1 MASRRF
7 SPVGRAAGSAHS
19 PGYRIV
25 VVASCVGPVVEAAGG
40 FLCDRARAGWD
51 VSVLFAGAC
60 DPRPLAVLGVSGQRV
75 SGTAGDAGSVI
86 SGLPPGTRVVVD
98 ADLLR
103 DDGQARDAL
112 ATFV

>member
-1 MASRRF
+1 
-7 SPVGRAAGSAHS
+7 
-19 PGYRIV
+19 
-25 VVASCVGPVVEAAGG
+25 
-40 FLCDRARAGWD
+40 
-51 VSVLFAGAC
+51 
-60 DPRPLAVLGVSGQRV
+60 V

-112 ATFV
+112 ATFVRQGGGAVRVWGRLAQAEVDNGLQADPHELSRAAIAFKAQALR